1 MSDLPKE
8 IADMCGVVTE
18 PEKPRMKDQLENDL
32 NLKVEQDKDGI
43 FRVSYRDENVGWIE
57 PMPKNAY
64 HPEKYRALSVHG
76 RLGYFWTLDMA
87 TTFLMENYY

>member
-1 MSDLPKE
+1 MSKLPRE
-8 IADMCGVVTE
+8 IADMCGVVMEQETPMPTE
-18 PEKPRMKDQLENDL
+18 EAIPNMR
-32 NLKVEQDKDGI
+32 VIADKDGVY
-43 FRVSYRDENVGWIE
+43 RVTYKDENVGWVE
-57 PMPKNAY
+57 PVAKNAY